1 MKKLN
6 LFLYL
11 AIAVGL
17 SLLRIFTYGSPEL
30 SINALDTGSYVN
42 ASKQPQI
49 ISLSWFTANRSFTL
63 PFIYRILQGDP
74 GYQTIA
80 TSEPAIPGS
89 PNHLVF
95 QPGFDRVAVFQWIVS
110 LLSWNLLAFVI
121 YRRMDNPIVGCIG
134 AFLTLAFAFV
144 PQMAEWDRVMMSESL
159 SFSLF
164 AAELALLIELTQ
176 RAAHQQLSLSVG
188 NLLML
193 FGWVVITFFW
203 IFTRDTNTYSL
214 PLLVIGI
221 LAFILWKRNDQHV
234 LFIGT
239 FIAAFSLGLFI
250 FQQYTFRLSQR
261 WLVPVVNNMVTNVF
275 PYSTR
280 VAFFEKRGM
289 PVSPDLLATR
299 GSMEYNEIT
308 EFDSFMDW
316 VKQNGLSA
324 YSNFLLDNPRWA
336 VQSFIHH
343 IQFGFSE
350 NLQPYF
356 VPRPHERP
364 AWAMPYGNL
373 LHSTSSSIILMY
385 ILMIIAL
392 VCSGSSKANEI
403 AWNGLLIW
411 LFITSL
417 ALMFFGYHGE
427 VRSVLRHMMAG
438 VIPMRLA
445 IWLVGVKVIDRMVCL
460 RNQTSLNTVQ

>member
-1 MKKLN
+1 MKKLS
-6 LFLYL
+6 LLLYL

-17 SLLRIFTYGSPEL
+17 SLLRIFTYGSPKL
-30 SINALDTGSYVN
+30 SINALDTGSYIHV
-42 ASKQPQI
+42 SRQPQI
-49 ISLSWFTANRSFTL
+49 ISLSWFTAKRSFTL
-63 PFIYRILQGDP
+63 PFIYRLLQGDQ

-80 TSEPAIPGS
+80 ISEPAIPGS

-121 YRRMDNPIVGCIG
+121 YRRMYNPIVGCIG
-134 AFLTLAFAFV
+134 AFLTLAFAFA
-144 PQMAEWDRVMMSESL
+144 PQMAEWDRIMMSESL

-164 AAELALLIELTQ
+164 AAELALIIELAQ
-176 RAAHQQLSLSVG
+176 RAAHRQLSISVG
-188 NLLML
+188 NLLLL
-193 FGWVVITFFW
+193 FGWAVVTFFW
-203 IFTRDTNTYSL
+203 TFTRDTNAYSL
-214 PLLVIGI
+214 PLLAIGI
-221 LAFILWKRNDQHV
+221 LIGILWKKNYKICSV
-234 LFIGT
+234 IGM
-239 FIAAFSLGLFI
+239 FSVVFLLGLFV

-275 PYSTR
+275 PHSTR

-289 PVSPDLLATR
+289 PVSPDLIAIR

-308 EFDSFMDW
+308 EFGSFMDW

-356 VPRPHERP
+356 VPRAHERP
-364 AWAMPYGNL
+364 AWAIPYGNL
-373 LHSTSSSIILMY
+373 LHSTSSSIILIY
-385 ILMIIAL
+385 VLMLIAL
-392 VCSGSSKANEI
+392 LWSRTSKASEI
-403 AWNGLLIW
+403 VWNGLLIW
-411 LFITSL
+411 LFVISL

-445 IWLVGVKVIDRMVCL
+445 IWLVSVKVVDRMACL
-460 RNQTSLNTVQ
+460 V